1 MNNSEQKEA
10 IFLRFQTAQP
20 FRIAL
25 KWHALLNLRGTA
37 DYYTVEPKLRLL

>member
-10 IFLRFQTAQP
+10 IFLRFRMAQP

-25 KWHALLNLRGTA
+25 KWLALFSLRGTA
-37 DYYTVEPKLRLL
+37 NRYIVEPKLRPL